1 MNQLEIRTAL
11 SLAAVFAA
19 RMLGLFMIL
28 PVLPLLAT
36 ELKYS
41 TPFLI
46 GLCIGIYGLTQALL
60 QIPLGLLSDKIG
72 RKPIIIGGL
81 VVFALG
87 SILAASTDNIYVIIA
102 ARAIQGSGAIAATT
116 MALAADLSREDQ
128 RAKMMA
134 FIGMSIGLA
143 FVVAMIIGPLIADFA
158 GLSGIFWVTAIL
170 AIIGILLVTFVVPT
184 PKITKTHRDAGIIG
198 AYIKPVL
205 TESTL
210 LRMNLSVFL
219 LHLLMTA
226 NFTVLPLLFRDHL
239 NIASVDHWK
248 IYLPVL
254 VVSLIFSLPMIIV
267 SEKFRKIKLMFIVA
281 VTLLVFSQ
289 AILSLNPSAVQF
301 NFYPLIFAFLLFF
314 IGFNFLEAVQP
325 SLVAKYSDVSTKG
338 TAMGVYSSA
347 QFLGIFVGGSVGG
360 LIMQHFGISGVF
372 TFGAII
378 ALLFLAVAISLPK
391 PDYFKTQLVKLS
403 EELLANIDN
412 TTQQLLA
419 IDGVKQAAISAEEG
433 VAYLKI
439 DKLTFIE
446 SSIHSFSANH
456 K

>member
-1 MNQLEIRTAL
+1 MNQLETRTAL

-81 VVFALG
+81 MVFTLG
-87 SILAASTDNIYVIIA
+87 SILAASTDNIYLIIA

-134 FIGMSIGLA
+134 FIGMSIGLS
-143 FVVAMIIGPLIADFA
+143 FMIAMIIGPLITEVA
-158 GLSGIFWVTAIL
+158 GLSGIFWVTAGL
-170 AIIGILLVTFVVPT
+170 AVIGILLVKFVVPT
-184 PKITKTHRDAGIIG
+184 PKLTKVHRDAGIIG

-254 VVSLIFSLPMIIV
+254 IGSLLFSLPMIIV
-267 SEKFRKIKLMFIVA
+267 SEKFRKIKLMFIIA

-289 AILSLNPSAVQF
+289 AILSLHPSAIQY
-301 NFYPLIFAFLLFF
+301 NFYPLIFSFLLFF

-338 TAMGVYSSA
+338 TAMGVYSSS

-360 LIMQHFGISGVF
+360 FTLQHFGISGVF

-378 ALLFLAVAISLPK
+378 ALLFLVVAISLPK

-403 EELLANIDN
+403 EEFLVNIDA
-412 TTQQLLA
+412 TTKQLLS
-419 IDGVKQAAISAEEG
+419 IDGVKQAAISLDEG

-439 DKLTFIE
+439 DKLELDPIKLDSYLKTQ
-446 SSIHSFSANH
+446 
-456 K
+456 

>member
-1 MNQLEIRTAL
+1 
-11 SLAAVFAA
+11 
-19 RMLGLFMIL
+19 
-28 PVLPLLAT
+28 
-36 ELKYS
+36 
-41 TPFLI
+41 
-46 GLCIGIYGLTQALL
+46 
-60 QIPLGLLSDKIG
+60 
-72 RKPIIIGGL
+72 
-81 VVFALG
+81 
-87 SILAASTDNIYVIIA
+87 
-102 ARAIQGSGAIAATT
+102 
-116 MALAADLSREDQ
+116 
-128 RAKMMA
+128 MMA
-134 FIGMSIGLA
+134 FIGMSIGLS
-143 FVVAMIIGPLIADFA
+143 FMIAMIIGPLISEVA
-158 GLSGIFWVTAIL
+158 GLSGIFWVTAGL
-170 AIIGILLVTFVVPT
+170 AVIGILLVKYIVPT
-184 PKITKTHRDAGIIG
+184 PKLTKTHRDAGIIG
-198 AYIKPVL
+198 AYLKPVL

-254 VVSLIFSLPMIIV
+254 IGSLLFSLPMIIV

-338 TAMGVYSSA
+338 TAMGVYSSS

-360 LIMQHFGISGVF
+360 LIMQHYGISGVF

-378 ALLFLAVAISLPK
+378 ALLFLVVAISLPK

-403 EELLANIDN
+403 DELLANID
-412 TTQQLLA
+412 TTTKQLLA
-419 IDGVKQAAISAEEG
+419 INGVKQAAISAEEG
-433 VAYLKI
+433 VAYLKV
-439 DKLTFIE
+439 DKLELDSMQLNTYLK
-446 SSIHSFSANH
+446 S
-456 K
+456 

>member
-72 RKPIIIGGL
+72 RKPIIISGL
-81 VVFALG
+81 VVFFLG
-87 SILAASTDNIYVIIA
+87 SVLAASTDNIYVIIA

-184 PKITKTHRDAGIIG
+184 PKITKTHRDAGIIS

-360 LIMQHFGISGVF
+360 LIMQHYGISGVF

-403 EELLANIDN
+403 DELLANIDN

-433 VAYLKI
+433 VAYLKV
-439 DKLTFIE
+439 DKLEFNNEHLT
-446 SSIHSFSANH
+446 NYL
-456 K
+456 KR

>member
-239 NIASVDHWK
+239 NIESVDHWK

>member
-60 QIPLGLLSDKIG
+60 QIPLGLLSDRIG

-158 GLSGIFWVTAIL
+158 GLSGIFWVTTIL

-184 PKITKTHRDAGIIG
+184 PKLTKTHRDAGIIG

-446 SSIHSFSANH
+446 SSIHSFRANH

>member
-60 QIPLGLLSDKIG
+60 QIPLGLLSDRIG

-81 VVFALG
+81 VVFSLG

-158 GLSGIFWVTAIL
+158 GLSGIFWVTTIL

-184 PKITKTHRDAGIIG
+184 PKLTKTHRDAGIIG